1 MAAVHAKGRSG
12 LGEGACACALSALC
26 ISRSFVG
33 LFVFFPVRITSIL
46 HRFCR
51 SQVLPYQ
58 KVVLHNKALLCVH
71 LLRDFSESDL
81 VLEDAR
87 GTKRRGRRKRE
98 TESERQRYTETKVD
112 RQTDKRQTEGYG
124 GGMC

>member
-1 MAAVHAKGRSG
+1 M
-12 LGEGACACALSALC
+12 
-26 ISRSFVG
+26 
-33 LFVFFPVRITSIL
+33 
-46 HRFCR
+46 
-51 SQVLPYQ
+51 
-58 KVVLHNKALLCVH
+58 LHNKALLCVH